1 MPIDAVLRRAAF
13 IGGPVLIKRK
23 YGIPEKKMDQ
33 GESVEDVKFPGT
45 YSISESEQSF
55 AFFNSA
61 HSKWCKLDFALY

>member
-1 MPIDAVLRRAAF
+1 MRCLGGQHLLEARCLLR
-13 IGGPVLIKRK
+13 GNMVKK
-23 YGIPEKKMDQ
+23 KKKMDQ

>member
-1 MPIDAVLRRAAF
+1 MVF
-13 IGGPVLIKRK
+13 QK
-23 YGIPEKKMDQ
+23 KKMDQ